1 MLVRFRSRA
10 SGNITMFGDVAVK
23 LLKLMGRSG
32 NVPGAI
38 MPEDIPAALQ
48 QLKTALSEY
57 GAEAPQDVNE
67 DQDKPA
73 EFIDEPV
80 SLPTRAIPL
89 IELLEGSLA
98 EDVGVMWEEQ

>member
-1 MLVRFRSRA
+1 MLIRFRSRA

-57 GAEAPQDVNE
+57 GTEIPQERNE
-67 DQDKPA
+67 EQEEPG

-89 IELLEGSLA
+89 IELFEGSLA

>member
-23 LLKLMGRSG
+23 LLKLMGRTG
-32 NVPGAI
+32 KVPGAI

-48 QLKTALSEY
+48 QLKTSLSEY
-57 GAEAPQDVNE
+57 AAQIPQDRTE
-67 DQDKPA
+67 EQKEP
-73 EFIDEPV
+73 EGFIDEPV

-89 IELLEGSLA
+89 IELLKSSLA

>member
-67 DQDKPA
+67 DQDEPA

>member
-57 GAEAPQDVNE
+57 GAETPQERTEEQE
-67 DQDKPA
+67 DST

-80 SLPTRAIPL
+80 RLPTRAIPL
-89 IELLEGSLA
+89 IELLKSSLA

>member
-10 SGNITMFGDVAVK
+10 SGNITMFGDVAIK

-57 GAEAPQDVNE
+57 GTETSQDGNKE
-67 DQDKPA
+67 QEEPA

-89 IELLEGSLA
+89 IELLEGSLE

>member
-57 GAEAPQDVNE
+57 GTETSQDGNKE
-67 DQDKPA
+67 QEEPA

>member
-23 LLKLMGRSG
+23 LLKLMGRTG
-32 NVPGAI
+32 KVPGAI
-38 MPEDIPAALQ
+38 MPEDIPEALQ
-48 QLKTALSEY
+48 QLKKALSEY
-57 GAEAPQDVNE
+57 GTQDPQERNAEQEEPG
-67 DQDKPA
+67 
-73 EFIDEPV
+73 EFVDEPV

-89 IELLEGSLA
+89 IELLKVSLA

>member
-10 SGNITMFGDVAVK
+10 CGNITMFGDVAVK

-48 QLKTALSEY
+48 QLRTALSEY
-57 GAEAPQDVNE
+57 GTETPQERNE
-67 DQDKPA
+67 EQEEPG

-89 IELLEGSLA
+89 IELFEGSLA

>member
-10 SGNITMFGDVAVK
+10 SGNITMFGDVAIK
-23 LLKLMGRSG
+23 LLKLMGRTG
-32 NVPGAI
+32 KVPGAI

-57 GAEAPQDVNE
+57 ANQIPKDGTEEQEASDS
-67 DQDKPA
+67 
-73 EFIDEPV
+73 FIDEPV

>member
-23 LLKLMGRSG
+23 LLKLMGRTG
-32 NVPGAI
+32 KVPGAI
-38 MPEDIPAALQ
+38 MPEDILAALQ
-48 QLKTALSEY
+48 QLKLALSEY
-57 GAEAPQDVNE
+57 GTQAPQERNE
-67 DQDKPA
+67 EQDEPA
-73 EFIDEPV
+73 DFIDEPV

-89 IELLEGSLA
+89 IELLESSLA

>member
-1 MLVRFRSRA
+1 
-10 SGNITMFGDVAVK
+10 MFGDVAVK

-57 GAEAPQDVNE
+57 GAETTQESTKEQE
-67 DQDKPA
+67 DSK

-80 SLPTRAIPL
+80 SLPTRAVPL
-89 IELLEGSLA
+89 IELLESSLA

>member
-38 MPEDIPAALQ
+38 MPEDIPAALE

-57 GAEAPQDVNE
+57 GAQDAQERN
-67 DQDKPA
+67 A
-73 EFIDEPV
+73 EQEEPGEFRDEPV

-89 IELLEGSLA
+89 IDLLEGSFA
-98 EDVGVMWEEQ
+98 EEVGVMWEEQ

>member
-10 SGNITMFGDVAVK
+10 SGNITMFGDFAIK

-32 NVPGAI
+32 KVPGAI

-57 GAEAPQDVNE
+57 GTETPQDGSE
-67 DQDKPA
+67 EQEEPA

>member
-10 SGNITMFGDVAVK
+10 SGNITMFGDVAIK

-32 NVPGAI
+32 KVPGAI

-57 GAEAPQDVNE
+57 GTETPQDGSE
-67 DQDKPA
+67 EQEEPA

>member
-57 GAEAPQDVNE
+57 GTETPQDGNE
-67 DQDKPA
+67 EQEEPA

-89 IELLEGSLA
+89 IELLEGSLE

>member
-1 MLVRFRSRA
+1 
-10 SGNITMFGDVAVK
+10 MFGDVAVK

-57 GAEAPQDVNE
+57 GAETPQDHAEEQE
-67 DQDKPA
+67 DSK

-80 SLPTRAIPL
+80 SLPTRAVPL
-89 IELLEGSLA
+89 IELLESSLA